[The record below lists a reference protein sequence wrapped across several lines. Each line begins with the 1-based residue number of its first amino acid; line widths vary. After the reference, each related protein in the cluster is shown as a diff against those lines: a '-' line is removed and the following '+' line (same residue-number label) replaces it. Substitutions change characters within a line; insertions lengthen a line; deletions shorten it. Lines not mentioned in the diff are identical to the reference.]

1 VNPWTAL
8 RMVPPSL
15 GLIIRAPGW
24 AINYS
29 MSYKRARRQFR
40 EHLIEQGVPPEEA
53 YELAD
58 QYPFKMSD
66 FWEVARNRN

>member
-1 VNPWTAL
+1 MDSPKNGPA
-8 RMVPPSL
+8 SL

-40 EHLIEQGVPPEEA
+40 RHLIEQGVPTMEA

-58 QYPFKMSD
+58 LTTLDSAAQ
-66 FWEVARNRN
+66 RNLERFF

>member
-1 VNPWTAL
+1 
-8 RMVPPSL
+8 MVPPAL

-24 AINYS
+24 AIKYS
-29 MSYKRARRQFR
+29 MSYKRAKRLFR
-40 EHLIEQGVPPEEA
+40 KHLIEQGVPPEEA

>member
-1 VNPWTAL
+1 
-8 RMVPPSL
+8 MVPPAL

-24 AINYS
+24 AIKYS
-29 MSYKRARRQFR
+29 MSYKRAKRQFR
-40 EHLIEQGVPPEEA
+40 KHLLEQGVPHEEA

-66 FWEVARNRN
+66 FWEVAKKKK

>member
-1 VNPWTAL
+1 
-8 RMVPPSL
+8 MVPPAL

-53 YELAD
+53 YEQTD

-66 FWEVARNRN
+66 FREVARTRN